1 MAGEPGLLEQIRRF
15 LSTYEPERLS
25 HDGAIPAAVLL
36 LLYEKEGKTHILLTR
51 RTDEVEH
58 HKGETSFPGG
68 ACDPED
74 CDLLTTALRET
85 EEEIGVRPG
94 DVEVLGQLDDIVTIT
109 DFVVSPFVGVLAS
122 PSYPFA
128 VNTHEVAELVEVPL
142 GHLLD
147 ERNLEH
153 SVRELRG
160 RLLPIYTYRYGDH
173 TIWGATA
180 RILKVFFDKLASA
193 GI

>member
-1 MAGEPGLLEQIRRF
+1 MVGESGLLEQIRRF
-15 LSTYEPERLS
+15 LATYEPERLS
-25 HDGAIPAAVLL
+25 QDGAIPAAVLL
-36 LLYEKEGKTHILLTR
+36 LLYEREGKPHVLLTR

-85 EEEIGVRPG
+85 EEEIGVRAG

-109 DFVVSPFVGVLAS
+109 NFIVSPFVGVLAS
-122 PSYPFA
+122 PSYSFA

-173 TIWGATA
+173 RIWGATA

>member
-1 MAGEPGLLEQIRRF
+1 MAGESGLLEQIRRF

-109 DFVVSPFVGVLAS
+109 NFIVSPFVGVLAS

-153 SVRELRG
+153 SVCELRG

-173 TIWGATA
+173 RIWGATA